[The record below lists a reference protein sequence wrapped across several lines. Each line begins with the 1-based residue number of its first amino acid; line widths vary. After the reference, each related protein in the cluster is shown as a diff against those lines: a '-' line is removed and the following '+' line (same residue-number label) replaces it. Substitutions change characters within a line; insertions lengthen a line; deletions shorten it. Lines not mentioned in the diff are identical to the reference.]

1 MSSSEIPI
9 RSSSEPTVSGLL
21 NISKLSH
28 CATTGNLLSGDQKAI
43 KSIPKRKVRF
53 QAQVRVVLIPSRT
66 EYSTADL
73 AQFLWWDETDY
84 VLFKTSA
91 IHELKELM
99 RFRAEKIT
107 TKEAIA
113 ILYQPSFDNHKIPDD
128 KSIVDSPTIAA
139 PVECKDLGLI
149 DAQTDVD
156 LTSLRR
162 HNKLEDELLMMVHPL
177 ALMCPQ

>member
-1 MSSSEIPI
+1 MSSRDIPI

-28 CATTGNLLSGDQKAI
+28 CATTGNLLSGDHKAT
-43 KSIPKRKVRF
+43 KSIPKSKVKFRT
-53 QAQVRVVLIPSRT
+53 QVSVVLIPSRT

-99 RFRAEKIT
+99 RFKAEKMT

-113 ILYQPSFDNHKIPDD
+113 ILYQPSFDDHEIPDEE
-128 KSIVDSPTIAA
+128 SIIDSPTIAA